1 MFYIISVRSVC
12 HFTLYDWMIGIS
24 QLDAHDVMPVD
35 SVSQLGA
42 HDVMPVDSVSQLGAH
57 DVMPVNSVS
66 RRQNYASSLSDCHST
81 SPDSKHDTI
90 W

>member
-24 QLDAHDVMPVD
+24 QLD
-35 SVSQLGA
+35 A